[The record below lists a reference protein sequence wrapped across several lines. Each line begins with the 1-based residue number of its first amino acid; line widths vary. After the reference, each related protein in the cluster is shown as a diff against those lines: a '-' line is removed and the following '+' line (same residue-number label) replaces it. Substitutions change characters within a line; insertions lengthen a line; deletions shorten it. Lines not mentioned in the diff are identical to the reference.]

1 MKLQN
6 RLISFRK
13 YIRVN
18 QKLIIDSFQ
27 ENHNSNICVFC
38 GTKDNLTREHI
49 LPQWI
54 YKKDPKKFFI
64 TNTNGI
70 SQTYNKSVLPCCLNC
85 NNYILGSL
93 EDTIQ
98 SKFKNVDLSS
108 KHFIEEE
115 LELIILWLEIIAYK
129 LQMMEIRRKF
139 KKHKDSGFIP
149 YLADFPIGILQN
161 LELSPSKVF
170 SNLRHSLKKLSI
182 KSKTNRLNSLLV
194 FKTTNP
200 DFHFMHSANNFIFI
214 ELPEYEIAVFY
225 FLNDTF
231 ANHKDAFE
239 KCMSIIETEY

>member
-1 MKLQN
+1 MKLKN
-6 RLISFRK
+6 RLINFRK
-13 YIRVN
+13 NIKIN

-27 ENHNSNICVFC
+27 VNHNSNVCIFC

-54 YKKDPKKFFI
+54 YDKDPKKFFV

-70 SQTYNKSVLPCCLNC
+70 SQTYNKSVLPCCLDC
-85 NNYILGSL
+85 NNHILGNL

-98 SKFKNVDLSS
+98 SKFKNIDLSL
-108 KHFIEEE
+108 KHFTKEE
-115 LELIILWLEIIAYK
+115 LELIVLWIETITYK

-139 KKHKDSGFIP
+139 KKHKDSDFVP

-161 LELSPSKVF
+161 LELTPAKVF

-182 KSKTNRLNSLLV
+182 KSKTSRLNSLFV

-214 ELPEYEIAVFY
+214 ELPKYEIAIFY
-225 FLNDTF
+225 FLIEEF
-231 ANHKDAFE
+231 QNHKEAFE
-239 KCMSIIETEY
+239 KCMGIIESEY